1 MGSRRENAHLALQA
15 TGMTPA
21 YGNIADAADA
31 LLYAVEGEYG
41 KAVVSLAA
49 MLPVAGQLVA
59 AKRATKTLK
68 QMGEETVTL
77 YRGYD
82 KWFPGRMVK
91 KGKFTGRQYKKQTG
105 EYATAD
111 LSKYTTDHIFV
122 TPDINYAKTYTRK
135 TVTKPGMRGSVHT
148 RGSKSGGFADE
159 GVLLEFEVPISW
171 MRTHVADDVIYKV
184 NSWSYGNQWWGKAG
198 WKASTFEKFN
208 EFRLAGGI
216 PKGFLKKVHDVKDLE
231 KVTKPKMYLPPP
243 GGLKKALKRN
253 KKYSADIK

>member
-59 AKRATKTLK
+59 AKRATKALK

-91 KGKFTGRQYKKQTG
+91 KGKFTGKQFAPHSKTG
-105 EYATAD
+105 RKTP
-111 LSKYTTDHIFV
+111 DHIFV
-122 TPDINYAKTYTRK
+122 TPDINYAKTYTK
-135 TVTKPGMRGSVHT
+135 KVLD
-148 RGSKSGGFADE
+148 KSGLNYVDE

-171 MRTHVADDVIYKV
+171 MRTHVSDDVIYKV
-184 NSWSYGNQWWGKAG
+184 NSWSYGNQWWNTPG
-198 WKASTFEKFN
+198 WQASTFEKFN
-208 EFRLAGGI
+208 EFRFAGGI
-216 PKGFLKKVHDVKDLE
+216 PKGFLKKVHNVKDLE

>member
-82 KWFPGRMVK
+82 KWFPGKMVK
-91 KGKFTGRQYKKQTG
+91 KGKFTGKQFAPHSKTG
-105 EYATAD
+105 RKTP
-111 LSKYTTDHIFV
+111 DHIFV
-122 TPDINYAKTYTRK
+122 TPDINYAKAYTK
-135 TVTKPGMRGSVHT
+135 KVLD
-148 RGSKSGGFADE
+148 KSGLNYVDE

-171 MRTHVADDVIYKV
+171 MRTHVSDDVIYKV
-184 NSWSYGNQWWGKAG
+184 NSWSYGNQWWNTPG
-198 WKASTFEKFN
+198 WQASTFEKFN
-208 EFRLAGGI
+208 EFRLDGGI
-216 PKGFLKKVHDVKDLE
+216 PKGFLKKVHNVKDLE

>member
-59 AKRATKTLK
+59 AKRATKALK

-91 KGKFTGRQYKKQTG
+91 KGKFTGRKYKKHGGTG
-105 EYATAD
+105 EYANVD
-111 LSKYTTDHIFV
+111 LAKKTTDHIFV
-122 TPDINYAKTYTRK
+122 TPDINYAKTYTK
-135 TVTKPGMRGSVHT
+135 KVLD
-148 RGSKSGGFADE
+148 KSGLNYVDE

-171 MRTHVADDVIYKV
+171 MRTNVADDVIHKV

-208 EFRLAGGI
+208 EFRFAGGI
-216 PKGFLKKVHDVKDLE
+216 PKGFLKKVHNVKDLE

>member
-59 AKRATKTLK
+59 AKRATKALK

-91 KGKFTGRQYKKQTG
+91 KGKFTGRKYKKHGGTG
-105 EYATAD
+105 EYANVD
-111 LSKYTTDHIFV
+111 LAKKTTDHIFV
-122 TPDINYAKTYTRK
+122 TPDINYAKAYTKK
-135 TVTKPGMRGSVHT
+135 TVRKPGRYS
-148 RGSKSGGFADE
+148 RGSKSQEISDE

-171 MRTHVADDVIYKV
+171 MRTHVSDDVIYKV
-184 NSWSYGNQWWGKAG
+184 NSWSYGNQWWNTPG
-198 WKASTFEKFN
+198 WQASTFEKFN
-208 EFRLAGGI
+208 EFRLDGGI
-216 PKGFLKKVHDVKDLE
+216 PKGFLKKVHNVKDLE